1 MLGLFCS
8 NTNNVIDASTATS
21 KRVLIEGP
29 VANIS
34 FIAVPRSSAVTLFF
48 RVECRFKRLSKVLIL
63 THYYSLQRAQALCKE
78 LI

>member
-8 NTNNVIDASTATS
+8 NTNKVIDASTATS

-34 FIAVPRSSAVTLFF
+34 FIAVPRSSAVTLLC
-48 RVECRFKRLSKVLIL
+48 RVECRF
-63 THYYSLQRAQALCKE
+63 
-78 LI
+78 